1 MAAWHFERT
10 ELTEKIAKLFDLGL
24 TSSIAIIAPR
34 RKGKSSFLLNDLM
47 PACAENYTVVYCSLW
62 EYPNDPAKSLYLHLE
77 KAISEDKSLL
87 SFFQFG
93 KNIQKL
99 KYENEFI
106 GKAEI
111 ELSTKP
117 VIPSD
122 QALERL
128 SCAFNELKK
137 TSKKPILFI
146 IDEIQHLKSKP
157 EFNDLTF
164 TLRTLFDESKNKV
177 KSLFT
182 GSSRTN
188 MHLLLNEQQAPFY
201 QFAQVI
207 DFPDLGDEY
216 LAHLQKNLSDSGELV
231 ALPKLRAAYIEFDK
245 SPFWMQKL
253 ATSMIMDN
261 MPFDD
266 CIEYTQRL
274 IAIELNF
281 SGIYQA
287 MKPQDRI
294 VFMAVANKEQLYSD
308 KLRSEIERKCKVKG
322 NNPNIQTALDR
333 LVGDGIIS
341 KHLRA
346 GYQIE
351 KPGLRA
357 YIDNLET
364 GITS

>member
-1 MAAWHFERT
+1 MWNFKRAELALTVKKWFT
-10 ELTEKIAKLFDLGL
+10 EGL
-24 TSSIAIIAPR
+24 ATSVAIIAPR
-34 RKGKSSFLLNDLM
+34 RKGKTHFLLQDLS
-47 PACAENYTVVYCSLW
+47 PILLAEYTVVYTSLW
-62 EYPNDPAKSLYLHLE
+62 KNPNNPAEGILLDVNTAIANNKSSIRKLITM
-77 KAISEDKSLL
+77 APNISQLNISNELL
-87 SFFQFG
+87 
-93 KNIQKL
+93 
-99 KYENEFI
+99 

-111 ELSTKP
+111 VLANNPIPASQSLIAELDASIKQLIT
-117 VIPSD
+117 
-122 QALERL
+122 
-128 SCAFNELKK
+128 
-137 TSKKPILFI
+137 TSKKPVVLM